1 VRILCVNDRCIDDP
15 EAGGAEV
22 YLGRLV
28 DGLRASGDDVSVFAG
43 YVTHAGVGRALD
55 LWDPAVRRQLATLV
69 VRERP
74 DVVHFHNVTREL
86 SVSSLLVPAPR
97 VLTAHDMT
105 LAGTPDPRR
114 SAMVAVADRMV
125 KRPLDRLVARRCLDE
140 VVAVSGPVGE
150 RLRSAGFPRVTV
162 LPVPVAA
169 PTSAPH
175 PVSECSDVVFV
186 GRWSADK
193 GVLVLIEAWRRICRE
208 LPESRLV
215 LAGDGPL
222 RAEVE
227 EAVVGLPIDLLG
239 RLTPEGVSRLLGRAR
254 VVVVPSQP
262 HLRPEGASLAT
273 AEAAA
278 HGRPVVCS
286 NDPAVLDVASAL
298 PGCTAVPAGDVDR
311 LAAAIRRLVV
321 DREFAVRR
329 GAANARTALGTYGIE
344 RLVEGMHEVY
354 ARAIARR
361 CVPTLPYPAGV
372 GA

>member
-1 VRILCVNDRCIDDP
+1 MRVLCVNDRRVDDP
-15 EAGGAEV
+15 AAGGAEV
-22 YLGRLV
+22 YLSRLV
-28 DGLRASGDDVSVFAG
+28 AGLRASGDDVSVFAG
-43 YVTHAGVGRALD
+43 DVSHAGVGRVLD
-55 LWDPAVRRQLATLV
+55 VWDPLARRRLAALV
-69 VRERP
+69 ARQRP

-86 SVSSLLVPAPR
+86 SVASLLVPAPR

-114 SAMVAVADRMV
+114 SAVVGAADRLV
-125 KRPLDRLVARRCLDE
+125 KRPLDRLVARRCVDE
-140 VVAVSGPVGE
+140 IVAVSRPVGE
-150 RLRSAGFPRVTV
+150 RLRMAGFPRVTV

-169 PTSAPH
+169 PIISPH
-175 PVSECSDVVFV
+175 PVSECSDVVFA

-227 EAVVGLPIDLLG
+227 RAVAGLPVDLLG
-239 RLTPEGVSRLLGRAR
+239 RLAPEGVSRLLGRAR
-254 VVVVPSQP
+254 VVVVPSMPQ
-262 HLRPEGASLAT
+262 LRPEGASLAT

-286 NDPAVLDVASAL
+286 DDPAVLDVASAL

-311 LAAAIRRLVV
+311 LSFAIRRLVV
-321 DREFAVRR
+321 DREFAVRQ
-329 GAANARTALGTYGIE
+329 GAANARTALGAYGIG
-344 RLVEGMHEVY
+344 RLVDGMHEVY
-354 ARAIARR
+354 ERAISRR
-361 CVPTLPYPAGV
+361 CIPALPCPEGV